1 MNIAI
6 GSDHAG
12 YRYKTMLVEMLR
24 ESGHD
29 VIDFGTNSEERAD
42 YPDYAVATARSVG
55 SGQSQAGVLVCGSG
69 IGVAITAN
77 KITGVRAATCVT
89 PEMAKLSRMH
99 NNANVVCIG
108 ERLVT
113 PEEAKEIVNE
123 FLQTGFEGGRHE
135 DRVAKIHSLTG
146 R

>member
-1 MNIAI
+1 
-6 GSDHAG
+6 
-12 YRYKTMLVEMLR
+12 
-24 ESGHD
+24 
-29 VIDFGTNSEERAD
+29 
-42 YPDYAVATARSVG
+42 
-55 SGQSQAGVLVCGSG
+55 
-69 IGVAITAN
+69 
-77 KITGVRAATCVT
+77 
-89 PEMAKLSRMH
+89 MAKLSRMH

-113 PEEAKEIVNE
+113 PDEAKEIVNE